1 MFSGKLALRTGPGV
15 CKRVGDNALH
25 HRINLWLA
33 ALVLGCAA
41 LRGAPVFDAR
51 LGKPLEA
58 RVRPTYGSDQAPVV
72 VIEVSSFQCP
82 HCLEF
87 RSDTFPAL
95 KLEYIDT
102 GKVQWV
108 VVNAAPDAETAREPV
123 FAVGRCLQAQG
134 KYADFADL
142 LFNNGALPA
151 AGLFSVLAKRGGFD
165 DARLKACLQ
174 DPGTQREIDAD
185 FADYQG
191 LKVTGTPT
199 FFVRK
204 LRSTGARSEAR
215 IVGNLPLGYFQRT
228 LNTMLRLP

>member
-1 MFSGKLALRTGPGV
+1 
-15 CKRVGDNALH
+15 
-25 HRINLWLA
+25 
-33 ALVLGCAA
+33 
-41 LRGAPVFDAR
+41 
-51 LGKPLEA
+51 
-58 RVRPTYGSDQAPVV
+58 

-87 RSDTFPAL
+87 RNDTFPAL
-95 KLEYIDT
+95 KEQYIDA

-123 FAVGRCLQAQG
+123 FAVGRCLNAQG

-142 LFNNGALPA
+142 LFNHGTLPA
-151 AGLFSVLAKRGGFD
+151 DGLFGVLAKRGGYD
-165 DARLKACLQ
+165 EPELKACLQ
-174 DPGTQREIDAD
+174 DPTTQREVEAD
-185 FADYQG
+185 FADYQS